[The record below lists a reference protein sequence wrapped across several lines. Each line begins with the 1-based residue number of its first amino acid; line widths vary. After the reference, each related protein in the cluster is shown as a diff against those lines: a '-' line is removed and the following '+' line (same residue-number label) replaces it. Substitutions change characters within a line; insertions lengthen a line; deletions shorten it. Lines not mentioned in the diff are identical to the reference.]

1 MVAIDKGRT
10 DVNTNGVTKNR
21 RDAADVSLPVCLT
34 PREVDVLRLLAR
46 GCTYARAADY
56 LGISPHTIA
65 AYIKSSYQKLEV
77 HSAGAAI
84 MRAVELGILKL
95 ADPGRDGVGA
105 PVER

>member
-1 MVAIDKGRT
+1 MNA
-10 DVNTNGVTKNR
+10 NGAMKDR
-21 RDAADVSLPVCLT
+21 RETIGMSLGVCLT

-84 MRAVELGILKL
+84 MRAVELGFLQL
-95 ADPGRDGVGA
+95 TDSGGSGA
-105 PVER
+105 RSTIER